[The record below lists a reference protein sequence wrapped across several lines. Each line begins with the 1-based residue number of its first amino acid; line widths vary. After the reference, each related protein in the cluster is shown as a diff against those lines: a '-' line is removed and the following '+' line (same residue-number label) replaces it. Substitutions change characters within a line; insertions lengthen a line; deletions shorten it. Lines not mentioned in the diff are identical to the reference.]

1 MPPTISLPPRR
12 VFILAYASAKDCAYY
27 STNVTLSDCEE
38 VVFTGWQV
46 HNTVVLMESLCRN
59 VTL

>member
-1 MPPTISLPPRR
+1 MQR
-12 VFILAYASAKDCAYY
+12 AKDCAYY

-46 HNTVVLMESLCRN
+46 HNTVVLMEFVCRN

>member
-1 MPPTISLPPRR
+1 MPPTISLASRS
-12 VFILAYASAKDCAYY
+12 VFILAYASAKDCACY

-46 HNTVVLMESLCRN
+46 HNTVVCVEM
-59 VTL
+59 